1 MRFTPAMISVAIAIG
16 AMSVGR
22 AFATA
27 DPGQL
32 EARQSTRCITPLV
45 ACTTNT
51 TCASCATFPP
61 VIPSWTCR
69 TVPGSSQG
77 ANSSLSIW
85 SDGAGG
91 VQRTQAISLERAQ
104 RRNGSWDTAPERN
117 APLFFEDLT
126 AEVPAA
132 AKLLNGVE
140 GPSRLCSYLQGAVLG
155 VVLAMLWTS
164 FLDDTQDPSAP
175 RVNDRSSRKRRKVD
189 AVGPPLA
196 MLPNTYN
203 DDDAQPGC
211 NFSATMSL
219 RILHCAGSSD
229 SSKKEGVSGG
239 SVSGT
244 VMLAF
249 GRSDAV
255 LRLYC
260 TGQGHSFHP
269 DNIHRHSDTSRDL
282 KSSSSRRT
290 LHLKR
295 ESRFTVSGYRLDP
308 SQRQSRELLFDI
320 ERYARLIG
328 RTIRTGPGYGWDIVS
343 LCGRSN
349 CTAQNWLD
357 LGAARISYLRI
368 LSHVPQDAVHPLLAG
383 LASAR

>member
-77 ANSSLSIW
+77 ANVTTERPRL
-85 SDGAGG
+85 GQG

-203 DDDAQPGC
+203 DDDAQPSC

-249 GRSDAV
+249 GRLVIAV
-255 LRLYC
+255 LLVLAATLVAGYLWYRRRRNLAAQNTAACDESRRRRLS
-260 TGQGHSFHP
+260 TSQNPPRHTSI
-269 DNIHRHSDTSRDL
+269 NIFSGSIHSRD
-282 KSSSSRRT
+282 KDTHSIQTTST
-290 LHLKR
+290 G
-295 ESRFTVSGYRLDP
+295 T
-308 SQRQSRELLFDI
+308 Q
-320 ERYARLIG
+320 
-328 RTIRTGPGYGWDIVS
+328 IR
-343 LCGRSN
+343 
-349 CTAQNWLD
+349 
-357 LGAARISYLRI
+357 
-368 LSHVPQDAVHPLLAG
+368 AVT
-383 LASAR
+383 